1 MEGRIS
7 THFYRLQFCHLIYAK
22 TNMTASSWVKT
33 FISKLLHIT
42 HSQWI
47 FRNYMLHEK
56 THGLLRMRER
66 QAILLQVEALSLSDN
81 NDLPEDSQF
90 LLEFD
95 IGRLQQADYET
106 QCYWVAAVVA
116 ARTAIYG
123 PDQPTDTPSQQPP
136 LQRRQHK
143 QPLHEPLHW
152 THGPV
157 KIQPTRSRPSPSVR
171 FALEASN
178 IARKPD

>member
-7 THFYRLQFCHLIYAK
+7 THFHRLQFCHLIYAK

-47 FRNYMLHEK
+47 FRNFMLHER
-56 THGLLRMRER
+56 THGLLRMKEQ
-66 QAILLQVEALSLSDN
+66 QAILLQIEALSLSDK

-95 IGRLQQADYET
+95 ICRLHQADYET

-123 PDQPTDTPSQQPP
+123 PEQPTNTPTQQPLLRRRKQIPQLGAP
-136 LQRRQHK
+136 LCR
-143 QPLHEPLHW
+143 
-152 THGPV
+152 THAP
-157 KIQPTRSRPSPSVR
+157 IEIPPTRSRPSPSAR

-178 IARKPD
+178 IAKKPD